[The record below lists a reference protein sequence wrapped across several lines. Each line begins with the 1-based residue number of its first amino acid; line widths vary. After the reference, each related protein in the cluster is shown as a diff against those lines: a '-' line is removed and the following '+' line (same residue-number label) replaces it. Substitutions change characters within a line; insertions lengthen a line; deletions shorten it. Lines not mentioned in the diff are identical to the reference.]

1 MSVQLAAEIWNLV
14 CESIPYEEREELVS
28 NLVGVMIDHG
38 CDLDDI
44 SYEFRNDEDMQKAVN
59 YYRDEVENEESEYED
74 YDDQDPDE
82 DY

>member
-14 CESIPYEEREELVS
+14 RENVDYEEREELAV

-44 SYEFRNDEDMQKAVN
+44 SYEFKIDEEVQKAVK
-59 YYRDEVENEESEYED
+59 YYRDEVESDDNEYQE
-74 YDDQDPDE
+74 YDDEDSDE